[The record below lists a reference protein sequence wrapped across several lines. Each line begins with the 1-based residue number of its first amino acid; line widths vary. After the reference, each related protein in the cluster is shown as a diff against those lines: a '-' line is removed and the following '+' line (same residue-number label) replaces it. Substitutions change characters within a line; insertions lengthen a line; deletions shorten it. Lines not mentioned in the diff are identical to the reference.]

1 VSPLADQGCFD
12 GLLIGFKLV
21 WLFWLAEFL
30 GIYFLA
36 DIWPK
41 FRGGEKGHQHR
52 VFYGV

>member
-1 VSPLADQGCFD
+1 VSPLADRGCFS
-12 GLLIGFKLV
+12 GRLIGFKLF

-41 FRGGEKGHQHR
+41 FRGVEKGHQR
-52 VFYGV
+52 TRF

>member
-1 VSPLADQGCFD
+1 LSAGRGCFA
-12 GLLIGFKLV
+12 GLLIGFKLF

-41 FRGGEKGHQHR
+41 FRGGENCDQHDG
-52 VFYGV
+52 F